1 MTYYSQPQPETPA
14 RRQQGQV
21 CRLQKTISAVLVAAG
36 SSTRMGFDKLSFDL
50 GGETVLH
57 RSIRAFDQCP
67 QIGEIVLVAGKNRAF
82 VEQQVVGCTKPV
94 QIVAGGATRAE
105 SAKNGVLAAHGE
117 LVAVH
122 DAARPFVSPA
132 VIAAVL
138 EAAARCG
145 AAAPAVPVK
154 DTIKQAV
161 PGDGKTVPEACLVH
175 STPDRSTLY
184 AVQTPQCFDRTQ
196 YLAALQELDAEK
208 ARLVTDDCSLFEL
221 TGRSVQLTQGDYANL
236 KITTRED
243 LPRPVQKEETRMRI
257 GHGYDVH
264 RLVEGRKLIL
274 GGVEIPFEKGLL
286 GHSDADVLAHAVM
299 DAVLGAAALGDIGQH
314 FPDNDPA
321 YAGADSLELARH
333 VARILSEHG
342 YRVENIDAT
351 ILCQRPKLA
360 PHIPAMRANLA
371 AAFGLPVDAVSVKAT
386 TEEHLGFTGE
396 GLGIAAH
403 AVALIETRSQEC
415 ASMTLNAIIAN
426 FQTFKL
432 VDLLDIIIIAF
443 LIYQLL
449 GIVNR
454 TRAGQLFKGALLV
467 MAVYLVAETLN
478 MRTVT
483 WLLNSLLQVGLLTLV
498 VLFQPEIRRALE
510 RMGQTDQWA
519 AKLFNVKG
527 RYNDPSLKGAW
538 RSAIIAICDA
548 AERFSET
555 KTGALIVLERHTN
568 LSEIVR
574 TGTPV
579 NSAVN
584 LEVLGTIF
592 YEGTP
597 LHDGAAIIENGRIK
611 AAGCVLPLSNN
622 LDLGKDMGTRHR
634 ACLGI
639 AENSDAIAIVVSEE
653 TGIISM
659 AKNGVLIRHF
669 DRQTLYTRLID
680 EMIPKEPVV
689 EKSTADTWKDRA
701 KSLMKW
707 VSQKGE
713 DEQQ

>member
-82 VEQQVVGCTKPV
+82 VEQQAVGCTKPV

-138 EAAARCG
+138 EAADRCG

-371 AAFGLPVDAVSVKAT
+371 AAFGLPMDAVSVKAT

-403 AVALIETRSQEC
+403 AVALIETR
-415 ASMTLNAIIAN
+415 
-426 FQTFKL
+426 
-432 VDLLDIIIIAF
+432 
-443 LIYQLL
+443 
-449 GIVNR
+449 
-454 TRAGQLFKGALLV
+454 
-467 MAVYLVAETLN
+467 
-478 MRTVT
+478 
-483 WLLNSLLQVGLLTLV
+483 
-498 VLFQPEIRRALE
+498 
-510 RMGQTDQWA
+510 
-519 AKLFNVKG
+519 
-527 RYNDPSLKGAW
+527 
-538 RSAIIAICDA
+538 
-548 AERFSET
+548 
-555 KTGALIVLERHTN
+555 
-568 LSEIVR
+568 
-574 TGTPV
+574 
-579 NSAVN
+579 
-584 LEVLGTIF
+584 
-592 YEGTP
+592 
-597 LHDGAAIIENGRIK
+597 
-611 AAGCVLPLSNN
+611 
-622 LDLGKDMGTRHR
+622 
-634 ACLGI
+634 
-639 AENSDAIAIVVSEE
+639 
-653 TGIISM
+653 
-659 AKNGVLIRHF
+659 
-669 DRQTLYTRLID
+669 
-680 EMIPKEPVV
+680 
-689 EKSTADTWKDRA
+689 
-701 KSLMKW
+701 
-707 VSQKGE
+707 
-713 DEQQ
+713 